1 MSANESYLQKL
12 VLKTASLLKKAPMLT
27 VPQAMRAA
35 NFSSTQSTD
44 PALQM
49 RVRRMLPSRKNV
61 DDITPPDDVIL
72 TSPMPTNPT
81 NSNNFTSALSLLWSW
96 IHYFVGTIYIWGR

>member
-1 MSANESYLQKL
+1 MWEWNALDIAMWKCSNIIMSANKSYLQKL
-12 VLKTASLLKKAPMLT
+12 VLKTTTLLKKAPVLT
-27 VPQAMRAA
+27 VPQALRAA

-61 DDITPPDDVIL
+61 DDITP
-72 TSPMPTNPT
+72 
-81 NSNNFTSALSLLWSW
+81 
-96 IHYFVGTIYIWGR
+96 R